1 MSNKAPHAASPVGA
15 AGLDRLTEDG
25 RKAERVGLLAQAVY
39 YRSKKDIAR
48 AEECERN
55 AEALK

>member
-1 MSNKAPHAASPVGA
+1 MSSKAPHAASPVGA
-15 AGLDRLTEDG
+15 AGLDRCTEDG
-25 RKAERVGLLAQAVY
+25 RRAMRVVLLAQAVY

-55 AEALK
+55 AEALQ